1 MKRRPVRYT
10 LLLARSGGGS
20 RALTFPG
27 WAVGLF
33 LAFLALWTGVN
44 LYLWHRA
51 REVRALEA
59 RLHALSQEARRL
71 SLALEAEKAKNGALS
86 QEAERTKKELEAL
99 KEAINELRRRA
110 GLSPVNALPVRYQEG
125 GQGGG
130 AMEGWRAVRV
140 EVLDLKNQLAELTP
154 ALERTLEVEQSLPAG
169 LPLRGHGEVTSY
181 FGRRKNPFG
190 PGVEFHDG
198 LDFSAPYGAPVYA
211 TGSGVVVQ
219 AGWMGVYGLAVVVDH
234 ARGYRTLY
242 GHLSRLAVRPGQRV
256 ARGGLLGYVGST
268 GRSTGPH
275 LHYGVYRYGTPVDPR
290 AYRDPTWY
298 TR

>member
-86 QEAERTKKELEAL
+86 QEAERTKKS
-99 KEAINELRRRA
+99 LRPSRRP
-110 GLSPVNALPVRYQEG
+110 S
-125 GQGGG
+125 
-130 AMEGWRAVRV
+130 
-140 EVLDLKNQLAELTP
+140 
-154 ALERTLEVEQSLPAG
+154 
-169 LPLRGHGEVTSY
+169 TS
-181 FGRRKNPFG
+181 FAAA
-190 PGVEFHDG
+190 PGF
-198 LDFSAPYGAPVYA
+198 PP
-211 TGSGVVVQ
+211 
-219 AGWMGVYGLAVVVDH
+219 
-234 ARGYRTLY
+234 
-242 GHLSRLAVRPGQRV
+242 
-256 ARGGLLGYVGST
+256 
-268 GRSTGPH
+268 
-275 LHYGVYRYGTPVDPR
+275 
-290 AYRDPTWY
+290 
-298 TR
+298 

>member
-1 MKRRPVRYT
+1 M
-10 LLLARSGGGS
+10 
-20 RALTFPG
+20 
-27 WAVGLF
+27 GLF

-290 AYRDPTWY
+290 AYLDPTWY